1 MNAEYTMF
9 DYDAMTE
16 AELWDLTDYYYT
28 LTH

>member
-16 AELWDLTDYYYT
+16 AELWDLTDYYT